1 MRPLLLVGPSLILMS
16 CAAAMAQEPGAP
28 VLPPGANPQDY
39 FLTLGPYGALVW
51 GAFILGRGVN
61 LTLNVKLAD
70 DDRKLVERGVV
81 ALEGKP

>member
-16 CAAAMAQEPGAP
+16 CAAAMAQEVGAP
-28 VLPPGANPQDY
+28 PIPPGSNPQDY

-81 ALEGKP
+81 ALETKP